1 MSMNNIIVWN
11 RVSTLSQNENY
22 SLEMQEKM
30 CREYVNNILKVK
42 VVKRVLNNTG
52 SGYKINNELKQSY
65 QTLTDS
71 RNPLIICLSVDRFSR
86 NEEYGLDIYHR
97 IKSLGGR
104 MIFILDNIDTSLSG
118 HEEKFFQKLRQAES
132 ESKAKSE
139 RMKTSYQFVTNM
151 KILNAGENLRDIQ
164 TFIDC
169 MLNGGNVEDIYTAFR
184 RLVDWTAHPDW
195 EDLYQRPIEFD
206 NAKVRM
212 VRGVV
217 ITELPRG
224 DITLNT
230 IATIMND
237 FEIPIPIPGIVN
249 KKWSD
254 KLLQRIVDN
263 KNNFNVNNLLQNLL
277 L

>member
-42 VVKRVLNNTG
+42 VIRRVLNNTG
-52 SGYKINNELKQSY
+52 SGYKINTEMRQSY
-65 QTLTDS
+65 QTLTES
-71 RNPLIICLSVDRFSR
+71 RNPLIVCLSVDRFSR
-86 NEEYGLDIYHR
+86 NYDFGYGIYQN
-97 IKSLGGR
+97 IKYLGGR
-104 MIFILDNIDTSLSG
+104 MIFILDNIDTSLAN
-118 HEEKFFQKLRQAES
+118 HEFKFLEKLRQAES

-164 TFIDC
+164 TFIDR
-169 MLNGGNVEDIYTAFR
+169 MLEGGNVEDIYTAIR
-184 RLVDWTAHPDW
+184 RIVDWNAHPDW
-195 EDLYQRPIEFD
+195 QDIYQRPIEFD
-206 NAKVRM
+206 NAVTRV
-212 VRGVV
+212 VRGVLV
-217 ITELPRG
+217 TELPRG

-249 KKWSD
+249 KKWSV
-254 KLLQRIVDN
+254 KLLQRIQAN